1 MNLAEERKYAADQ
14 MALVAQAGIPYG
26 PSYRNGYA
34 YLMPGGWLAQ
44 GSAPPPGV
52 RIPFDVVVLA
62 AQEYQDLQ
70 GPYEVI
76 RVPLDDGPMPD
87 PLTRARIRSAAR
99 EIARRV
105 RNGQRV
111 LVTCWQGRNRSGVL
125 AGLALVELG
134 LHPQRAINRIRRY
147 RNGLT
152 NDHFRA
158 MVEGKL

>member
-1 MNLAEERKYAADQ
+1 MNLARHLQGLAEAGLPYA
-14 MALVAQAGIPYG
+14 
-26 PSYRNGYA
+26 PSLEIGYA
-34 YLMPGGWLAQ
+34 YLMPGDRLAQ

-52 RIPFDVVVLA
+52 RLPFDVVVLA

-70 GPYEVI
+70 GPYEVM